1 MDFVGDIMTFWE
13 RLKSLMDEKQI
24 TAKQITQELHI
35 SKNSFTYWKQNGN
48 IPRGDILEALANYF
62 ECSIDYLLCKTDIKK
77 EQTALNEQPVSE
89 EYKKL
94 IELSS
99 TLSEDE
105 IRQVRQYV
113 EFLNSQHK

>member
-1 MDFVGDIMTFWE
+1 MTFWE

-89 EYKKL
+89 NHKKL
-94 IELSS
+94 ILESS
-99 TLSEDE
+99 TLSDE
-105 IRQVRQYV
+105 EIQKALEYV
-113 EFLNSQHK
+113 AFLKSQQK